1 MCHKRDDVSLYSLSY
16 SPKKS
21 AILIKIQTSKDDILL
36 NTKLIFPG
44 RLSQRLYMKHIITYE
59 CKYRFMFSVYPR
71 QLTYTG
77 TFTWKPLLEGVIFAL
92 INSSLYEYS
101 LYSNEFVVV
110 SWNICLYVHTHISS
124 LLCLNLAVWVVHC
137 GHILICT
144 IHLMYTYAQNISLIW
159 ITS

>member
-1 MCHKRDDVSLYSLSY
+1 MKFPYILCLILLRSQLYWSKYKPQKMTYCWTQNSY
-16 SPKKS
+16 SQ
-21 AILIKIQTSKDDILL
+21 ADWVKDYIWNILL
-36 NTKLIFPG
+36 H
-44 RLSQRLYMKHIITYE
+44 MITNW
-59 CKYRFMFSVYPR
+59 FMFSVYPR

-101 LYSNEFVVV
+101 LYSNEFVVI

-124 LLCLNLAVWVVHC
+124 LLCLNLAVWVVHW

-144 IHLMYTYAQNISLIW
+144 IHLMYMYAQNISLIW